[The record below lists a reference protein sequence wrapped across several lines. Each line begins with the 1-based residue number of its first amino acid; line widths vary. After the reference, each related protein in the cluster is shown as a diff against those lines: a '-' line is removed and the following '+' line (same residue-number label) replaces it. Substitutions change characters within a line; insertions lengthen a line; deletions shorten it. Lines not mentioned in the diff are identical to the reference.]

1 MFQNTMMA
9 QDPVIRTAALL
20 SLTSA
25 LMSLSFGCIYIV
37 RFGTMRSMYKATRW
51 AEVRGAWHC
60 RSFTHAHSNPTGST

>member
-25 LMSLSFGCIYIV
+25 LMSLFFGCIYIV

-51 AEVRGAWHC
+51 AEVRGA
-60 RSFTHAHSNPTGST
+60 